1 MAQSQ
6 INVTID
12 IEGTISQGVHVCD
25 LRHARYRGLIKTHLQ
40 HVFTAIA
47 INVAR
52 LVAWDEETPFA
63 KTRTS
68 SFARLSAAA

>member
-1 MAQSQ
+1 
-6 INVTID
+6 VTID

-52 LVAWDEETPFA
+52 LVLQRHFA
-63 KTRTS
+63 KIARS
-68 SFARLSAAA
+68 SG